1 MVYFN
6 REKIGGIMNMN
17 ESKEMVRDFLP
28 AKEAAKYLDIHVKH
42 LYRLVEKGKITA
54 YKPIRKIYFKP
65 KDLYEFIN
73 KGKIHS
79 TDNSEMPKNSV
90 V

>member
-1 MVYFN
+1 
-6 REKIGGIMNMN
+6 MNMN
-17 ESKEMVRDFLP
+17 ERNENSKKFIS
-28 AKEAAKYLDIHVKH
+28 AQAASEILDIHIRH
-42 LYRLVEKGKITA
+42 LYRLVKQGKIIA

>member
-1 MVYFN
+1 
-6 REKIGGIMNMN
+6 MNMN
-17 ESKEMVRDFLP
+17 ERNENSKKFIS
-28 AKEAAKYLDIHVKH
+28 AKEASEILDIHIRH
-42 LYRLVEKGKITA
+42 LYRLVKQGKITA